1 MAGFLRLSFVTHSL
15 WLLFSCGEGFAISS
29 TNIAVEMSRQNPETV
44 EQAFFTALI
53 EADADRLD
61 ELLAN
66 DFLLIDVMTGSEV
79 SKAALLETVRAGL
92 LRFDEINR
100 IECRVRRYGV
110 TAVITGRTRMRGA
123 FDGQPF
129 CADSRYTHVL
139 VSEGEHWRLVT
150 AQGTPITPASG
161 ELK

>member
-1 MAGFLRLSFVTHSL
+1 
-15 WLLFSCGEGFAISS
+15 
-29 TNIAVEMSRQNPETV
+29 MSRQNPEAV

-79 SKAALLETVRAGL
+79 SKAALLEAVRAGL
-92 LRFDEINR
+92 LRFDEINC

-123 FDGQPF
+123 FAGQSF
-129 CADSRYTHVL
+129 GADSRYTHVF

-150 AQGTPITPASG
+150 AQGTQITPASG
-161 ELK
+161 ESK